1 MWADYRRRL
10 GGIMIDKPVENSG
23 GNSMKP
29 TVAMYRSIALDLAQR
44 IINGEFPE
52 GTKMSGRTVLASH
65 YNVSPETV
73 RKATALLKVKNVVAV
88 SQGKEVT
95 VISGENAYGFIEQY
109 KSSESVYS
117 LKQDIEILL
126 QQKRTIDAKLEDL
139 LGDII
144 NYSDRLRN
152 LTPYNPVEI
161 EVEEGTSVAGRTIA
175 EVKLWQ
181 HTGAT
186 IVAIRRGTEMIISP
200 GPAARIFPG
209 DRVVIVGDSGVLE
222 RTTAFVNRP
231 QAESPSG
238 PD

>member
-1 MWADYRRRL
+1 
-10 GGIMIDKPVENSG
+10 
-23 GNSMKP
+23 MKP

-52 GTKMSGRTVLASH
+52 GKKMSGRTVLASH

-73 RKATALLKVKNVVAV
+73 RKAIALLKIKNVVSV

-95 VISGENAYGFIEQY
+95 VLSAENAYGFIEQY
-109 KSSESVYS
+109 KSSQSVYS

-126 QQKRTIDAKLEDL
+126 EQKRAIDAKLEDL
-139 LGDII
+139 LGEII

-152 LTPYNPVEI
+152 LTPYNPVEVD
-161 EVEEGTSVAGRTIA
+161 VEEGTFVAGRTIA

-186 IVAIRRGTEMIISP
+186 IVAIRRGSEIIISP
-200 GPAARIFPG
+200 GPGAKIFPH

-222 RTTAFVNRP
+222 RTTAFISLP
-231 QAESPSG
+231 QQQNKSL
-238 PD
+238 

>member
-1 MWADYRRRL
+1 
-10 GGIMIDKPVENSG
+10 
-23 GNSMKP
+23 MKP
-29 TVAMYRSIALDLAQR
+29 STAMYRSIALDLAQR
-44 IINGEFPE
+44 IINGEFSE
-52 GTKMSGRTVLASH
+52 GAKMSGRTILASH

-73 RKATALLKVKNVVAV
+73 RKSTALLKVKNVVSV

-95 VISGENAYGFIEQY
+95 VISRENAYGFIEQY

-126 QQKRTIDAKLEDL
+126 RQKRTIDAKLEDL
-139 LGDII
+139 LIDII

-152 LTPYNPVEI
+152 LTPYNPVEV
-161 EVEEGTSVAGRTIA
+161 EVQAGTFIAGRTIA

-186 IVAIRRGTEMIISP
+186 IVAIRRGTEIIISP
-200 GPAARIFPG
+200 GPGAKILAN

-231 QAESPSG
+231 QP
-238 PD
+238 PT